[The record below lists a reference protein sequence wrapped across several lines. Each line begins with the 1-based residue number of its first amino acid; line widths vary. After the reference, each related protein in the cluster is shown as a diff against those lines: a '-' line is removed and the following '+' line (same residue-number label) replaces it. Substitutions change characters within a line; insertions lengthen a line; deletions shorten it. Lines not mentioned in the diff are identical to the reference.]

1 MIVVETFKLRETN
14 VYSHLI
20 SMGNEL
26 LRFTASN
33 ITTDTDSTTVQNI
46 KNILTQLQIRFANS
60 LSSFCKMEQIPLTGS
75 YNNLVA
81 SSLKVITGDCYVR
94 LYKRCMNNK

>member
-1 MIVVETFKLRETN
+1 MIVVETFKLRQTN

-20 SMGNEL
+20 AMGNEL

-33 ITTDTDSTTVQNI
+33 ITRDADQTTVQNI
-46 KNILTQLQIRFANS
+46 RNILDQLQIR
-60 LSSFCKMEQIPLTGS
+60 LSSTLSGYCTPDQIPLTGR

-81 SSLKVITGDCYVR
+81 SSLKVITGDFLV
-94 LYKRCMNNK
+94 K

>member
-1 MIVVETFKLRETN
+1 MGEEEMIVVETFKLRETN

-33 ITTDTDSTTVQNI
+33 ITTDTDQTTVQNI
-46 KNILTQLQIRFANS
+46 KNILTQLQIRFTNS
-60 LSSFCKMEQIPLTGS
+60 LSRFCKLEQIPLTGS

-81 SSLKVITGDCYVR
+81 SSLKVITGDLLC
-94 LYKRCMNNK
+94 

>member
-1 MIVVETFKLRETN
+1 MLVVETFKLRQTN

-33 ITTDTDSTTVQNI
+33 ITRDTDMTTVQNI
-46 KNILTQLQIRFANS
+46 KNILNQLQIRLTNS
-60 LSSFCKMEQIPLTGS
+60 LSGFCKLDQIPLTGS

-81 SSLKVITGDCYVR
+81 SSLKVITGDLYVKW
-94 LYKRCMNNK
+94 YMNK